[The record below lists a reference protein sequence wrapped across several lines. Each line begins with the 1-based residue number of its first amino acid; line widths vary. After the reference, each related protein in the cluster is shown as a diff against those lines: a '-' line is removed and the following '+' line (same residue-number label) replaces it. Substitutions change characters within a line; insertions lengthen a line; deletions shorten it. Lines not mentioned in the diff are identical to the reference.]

1 MKIIVLAGGDSPER
15 DVSIKS
21 GKAVAKALCSLCHEV
36 ALLDPIREVPKE
48 NIFTSDQEKIV
59 NDFDSYIKAERRI
72 VCPLH
77 PSVLNACLLCDKV
90 FPALHGGIG
99 ENGHLQALFEC
110 FGVSY
115 SGSPAEACS
124 AAMDKIITKRL
135 YESAAIRTPLY
146 TVHKQAN
153 KKPPVAPRYPCVIK
167 PANGGSSIG
176 VYFATSQSEL
186 ELSVEKAHRICDTVI
201 IEEKIVGRELSVS
214 VLNDTPLA
222 VTEIIPQSKYYDYES
237 KYAVGGALELTPAPI
252 SDDIKKRALTLAL
265 NAHKAL
271 GMKNFSRTDMIM
283 QRDSSLLYV
292 LETNTLPGL
301 TETSILP
308 QAANA
313 NGIDF
318 PSLCLKMLY

>member
-15 DVSIKS
+15 DVSIRS
-21 GKAVAKALCSLCHEV
+21 GKAVARALCSLCHEV
-36 ALLDPIREVPKE
+36 ALLDPIREVPKG
-48 NIFTSDQEKIV
+48 NIFTSDGIKVI
-59 NDFDSYIKAERRI
+59 NDFDNYIKTQRKI

-77 PSVLNACLLCDKV
+77 PSILNACLLCEKV

-99 ENGHLQALFEC
+99 ENGRLQALFEC
-110 FGVSY
+110 FGISY
-115 SGSPAEACS
+115 AGSSAEACS

-146 TVHKQAN
+146 TVHKYGS
-153 KKPPVAPRYPCVIK
+153 KKPPLAPRYPCVIK

-176 VYFATSQSEL
+176 VCYASSPSEL
-186 ELSVEKAHRICDTVI
+186 EMSVEKAHRICDSVI

-222 VTEIIPQSKYYDYES
+222 VTEIIPQSQYYDYES
-237 KYAVGGALELTPAPI
+237 KYAVGGARELTPAPVPG
-252 SDDIKKRALTLAL
+252 DITKRALTLAL

-271 GMKNFSRTDMIM
+271 GMKNFSRTDMIL
-283 QRDSSLLYV
+283 QSGSSLLYL

-308 QAANA
+308 QAAQA